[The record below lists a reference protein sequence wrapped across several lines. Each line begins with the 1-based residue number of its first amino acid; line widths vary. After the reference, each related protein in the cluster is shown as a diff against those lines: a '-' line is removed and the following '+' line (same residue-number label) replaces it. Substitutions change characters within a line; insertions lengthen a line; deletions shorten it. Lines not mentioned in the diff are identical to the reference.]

1 MKKLITSLLAA
12 VCVCSCSQKKKA
24 IDFVT
29 LKETEFNA
37 KPFEIPNVRMW
48 DSLKHVHDSCMSF
61 TFDANVLLLQ
71 RKYNLFVGSIV
82 NRQSLK
88 IVNTL
93 SDLDFPQEKLVSNFN
108 MISKPCYEK
117 RVLHLPLKLML
128 GENFALQIPNVS
140 EALNKEI
147 NDAISASGE
156 TEMQT
161 GSWVYLDI
169 TGALRNILDTTK
181 LPQSLRY
188 KENLLDTAN
197 MVLTAAESITDVSFV
212 INTQRNISEA
222 LQDLLKSKPSI
233 LQPDARTSA
242 RLFYINKNKFQ
253 LSFNGFFPVVGEFMK
268 AVLK

>member
-1 MKKLITSLLAA
+1 MKKLIIFVFVS
-12 VCVCSCSQKKKA
+12 VCFCSCSQKKKA

-37 KPFEIPNVRMW
+37 KPFEIPNGKVW

-61 TFDANVLLLQ
+61 SFDANALLLQ
-71 RKYNLFVGSIV
+71 RKNSLFIGSIL

-88 IVNTL
+88 TVNAL
-93 SDLDFPQEKLVSNFN
+93 SDLGFPQEQLISNFN

-147 NDAISASGE
+147 NDAISTSGE

-161 GSWVYLDI
+161 GSWVYLDM
-169 TGALRNILDTTK
+169 TDALKNILDTTK

-188 KENLLDTAN
+188 KENLLDTDN
-197 MVLTAAESITDVSFV
+197 MVLTAAESITDVSFI
-212 INTQRNISEA
+212 INTQKNISEP

-233 LQPDARTSA
+233 LQPDGRTSA
-242 RLFYINKNKFQ
+242 RLFYIDNNKFQ
-253 LSFNGFFPVVGEFMK
+253 MSFNGFFPIVGEFMK